1 MPVFS
6 FVESGEYPNY
16 CLGQV
21 RVILRVSFVYPSCI
35 LRICSVD
42 NSGKAGEKLREY

>member
-1 MPVFS
+1 MLAFS

-21 RVILRVSFVYPSCI
+21 RVILRV
-35 LRICSVD
+35 CSVD